1 MSLIRPN
8 TEKYVTVHTAK
19 GGKSQACG
27 DPVSMS
33 LAGATLEEVRKVG
46 EAFGITD
53 WQKYE
58 QRNPGQQRMMIGNRI
73 RGTVAK
79 MQRAKDAAKVK
90 ASAEGA
96 TIEDRKHADAMPDP
110 LDLLA
115 KVTAGIAKRVQSD
128 AEQAAK
134 AKAEKAAKAEAAKLA
149 KAESKGQTDK
159 PAKPAKNGKPAKA
172 A

>member
-8 TEKYVTVHTAK
+8 TEKYVTVSTAK

-27 DPVSMS
+27 DPVSMA
-33 LAGATLEEVRKVG
+33 LAGATLEEVRSVG

-73 RGTVAK
+73 RGVVAK
-79 MQRAKDAAKVK
+79 MQRAKDAA
-90 ASAEGA
+90 
-96 TIEDRKHADAMPDP
+96 
-110 LDLLA
+110 
-115 KVTAGIAKRVQSD
+115 IAKG
-128 AEQAAK
+128 
-134 AKAEKAAKAEAAKLA
+134 KAENV
-149 KAESKGQTDK
+149 GQTDK
-159 PAKPAKNGKPAKA
+159 PAKSAKNGKPAKA